1 MLNLSIFLTVALVIA
16 SVSQLSTGYKNPQC
30 RPGRQVIVHLF
41 EWRWDDIALECKRF
55 LGPRNYC
62 GVQVSPPNEHRIFVS
77 TDPSDPTFRPW
88 WERYQPVSHYLDS
101 RSGSAAEFAAMVATC
116 NRHGVRIYVDAV
128 VNHMAMVGG
137 YGRGS
142 GGSYY
147 NAERE
152 DFPGVPF
159 SPRNF
164 NGRDVCPTD
173 DLTIHDYRD
182 AIQVRNC
189 RLLGLVDLRTGTD
202 YVQRYIAKYFNELI
216 SLGVAGFRID
226 AAKHMWPQDIAGILN
241 RTHNL
246 IESEFGPNQRPF
258 VYQEVIDLKG
268 NGEPI
273 KNAEYT
279 PIARVTE
286 FNYGREVG
294 RAFGGS
300 GNLSSLIRFQPGQ
313 PDVYLVASED
323 ALVFI
328 DNHDNQRGHGG
339 GSNDILTFRRR
350 KLYEAATAFELVD
363 SYGWPRIMSSYYWE
377 ERIVNGKDVNDWIGP
392 PSGPDGTTDQV
403 QIGTDDQCLGRWVCE
418 HRWPAIRRAVQVR
431 AAIEAASPKPTTAR
445 TEVGINSIA
454 IARNGLA
461 FYAASTDNGLHSS
474 STVLQTGLPAGTY
487 CDLMTGEVA
496 SDRSRCTAQSVT
508 VRADGLA
515 DIQLADRQFAMLI
528 YTGSK
533 LA

>member
-1 MLNLSIFLTVALVIA
+1 MDKISVSLNTGDIVWLMKRVLTSAMTRSSSRCRGQQGHSKHTRKPSTITKPDMTMQITITFGVL
-16 SVSQLSTGYKNPQC
+16 VSQLSTGYKNPQC

-88 WERYQPVSHYLDS
+88 W
-101 RSGSAAEFAAMVATC
+101 SGTS
-116 NRHGVRIYVDAV
+116 RIYVDAV

-286 FNYGREVG
+286 FNYGR
-294 RAFGGS
+294 
-300 GNLSSLIRFQPGQ
+300 
-313 PDVYLVASED
+313 
-323 ALVFI
+323 
-328 DNHDNQRGHGG
+328 
-339 GSNDILTFRRR
+339 
-350 KLYEAATAFELVD
+350 
-363 SYGWPRIMSSYYWE
+363 
-377 ERIVNGKDVNDWIGP
+377 
-392 PSGPDGTTDQV
+392 
-403 QIGTDDQCLGRWVCE
+403 
-418 HRWPAIRRAVQVR
+418 
-431 AAIEAASPKPTTAR
+431 
-445 TEVGINSIA
+445 
-454 IARNGLA
+454 
-461 FYAASTDNGLHSS
+461 
-474 STVLQTGLPAGTY
+474 
-487 CDLMTGEVA
+487 
-496 SDRSRCTAQSVT
+496 
-508 VRADGLA
+508 
-515 DIQLADRQFAMLI
+515 
-528 YTGSK
+528 
-533 LA
+533 

>member
-1 MLNLSIFLTVALVIA
+1 PLTPCLSHVSDGAATDTRAELYSELDGPTV
-16 SVSQLSTGYKNPQC
+16 TGYKNPQC
-30 RPGRQVIVHLF
+30 RPGRQ
-41 EWRWDDIALECKRF
+41 CKRF

-88 WERYQPVSHYLDS
+88 WERYQ
-101 RSGSAAEFAAMVATC
+101 
-116 NRHGVRIYVDAV
+116 RIYVDAV
-128 VNHMAMVGG
+128 VNHMAMGRR

-164 NGRDVCPTD
+164 NGHGRDVCPTD

-182 AIQVRNC
+182 AIQVRKLPPSLDWWTPPNRH
-189 RLLGLVDLRTGTD
+189 RLRP
-202 YVQRYIAKYFNELI
+202 AYFNELI

-279 PIARVTE
+279 PRSP
-286 FNYGREVG
+286 
-294 RAFGGS
+294 GS
-300 GNLSSLIRFQPGQ
+300 PSSTMAESFRRQRKFEL
-313 PDVYLVASED
+313 PDSVPTRPTGMSIWWPLRTH

-339 GSNDILTFRRR
+339 GSNDILTFRRP
-350 KLYEAATAFELVD
+350 TAFELVD
-363 SYGWPRIMSSYYWE
+363 SYGWPRIMSSYYWGGE
-377 ERIVNGKDVNDWIGP
+377 IVNGKGSTGIGP
-392 PSGPDGTTDQV
+392 PSGPDGTDDQV

-431 AAIEAASPKPTTAR
+431 RRDRGSVAEDDDCAHGSRHRTASR
-445 TEVGINSIA
+445 
-454 IARNGLA
+454 IARA
-461 FYAASTDNGLHSS
+461 TVWHSTLPALTMGCTRVQLCCRRTAGWHLLRFDDWGSGERPQSLHG
-474 STVLQTGLPAGTY
+474 TVL
-487 CDLMTGEVA
+487 
-496 SDRSRCTAQSVT
+496 
-508 VRADGLA
+508 
-515 DIQLADRQFAMLI
+515 
-528 YTGSK
+528 
-533 LA
+533 

>member
-1 MLNLSIFLTVALVIA
+1 MDKISVSLNTGDIVWLMKRVLTPLTPCLSHVSDGAATDTRGRAVLGARRPHIEVHDRGQEGGRL
-16 SVSQLSTGYKNPQC
+16 SQLSTGYKNPQC

-101 RSGSAAEFAAMVATC
+101 RSGSAAEFAAMVATSSTST
-116 NRHGVRIYVDAV
+116 RL
-128 VNHMAMVGG
+128 VNTWRWSGG

-152 DFPGVPF
+152 DFPECRSRREISTAATF
-159 SPRNF
+159 
-164 NGRDVCPTD
+164 CPTD

-182 AIQVRNC
+182 AIQVTAIYSLFALFATAAFLDWWTSEQAQN
-189 RLLGLVDLRTGTD
+189 

-279 PIARVTE
+279 PIARVT
-286 FNYGREVG
+286 
-294 RAFGGS
+294 
-300 GNLSSLIRFQPGQ
+300 
-313 PDVYLVASED
+313 
-323 ALVFI
+323 
-328 DNHDNQRGHGG
+328 
-339 GSNDILTFRRR
+339 
-350 KLYEAATAFELVD
+350 
-363 SYGWPRIMSSYYWE
+363 
-377 ERIVNGKDVNDWIGP
+377 
-392 PSGPDGTTDQV
+392 
-403 QIGTDDQCLGRWVCE
+403 
-418 HRWPAIRRAVQVR
+418 
-431 AAIEAASPKPTTAR
+431 
-445 TEVGINSIA
+445 
-454 IARNGLA
+454 
-461 FYAASTDNGLHSS
+461 S
-474 STVLQTGLPAGTY
+474 STMA
-487 CDLMTGEVA
+487 E
-496 SDRSRCTAQSVT
+496 
-508 VRADGLA
+508 
-515 DIQLADRQFAMLI
+515 
-528 YTGSK
+528 
-533 LA
+533 